1 MSSSDAMSINN
12 QQKEIL
18 KESGRELIVIP
29 DKIYRKIH
37 YAVPTFENAMKDYQD
52 LYSYNFVDFEDLTPM
67 EKETFGLSR
76 KIIDFLQRN
85 NFRSKTK
92 IKISETISIKSD
104 GTITLGEYKEDE
116 NEIIILRKV
125 LRNKTEFCGVLLHEF
140 ADSQNGY
147 LDNTRDFEDD
157 LTNMLGSL
165 FIDFVKSER
174 NRH

>member
-92 IKISETISIKSD
+92 IKISETISSELLGDKSPSFLLPA
-104 GTITLGEYKEDE
+104 ILIS
-116 NEIIILRKV
+116 IIQIFL
-125 LRNKTEFCGVLLHEF
+125 
-140 ADSQNGY
+140 
-147 LDNTRDFEDD
+147 
-157 LTNMLGSL
+157 
-165 FIDFVKSER
+165 
-174 NRH
+174 